1 MAILKRKSK
10 ETKNRDVNLIIETHK
25 VTNKID
31 DSFVGLKIRN
41 DKVDFYYPESY
52 DLDETSLETARDDIL
67 AILFTISI
75 AKTHSKSDFK
85 IESSLSNNEALPMLS
100 FLWIINDYFKNG
112 FYVNREKILKK
123 NQRGR
128 VDWKRTLNGQPLISK
143 ANIIYKDLVV
153 EIKNDLDNL
162 LVEIH
167 KFCVKK
173 SLDILGWLFKVNST
187 SFIRTIPFDKA
198 IKNIYLDALK
208 KELNQTYDDIKK
220 LRLNHMLSIVDG
232 LSDDR
237 NANELVYGVDSYN
250 YIFERMVNSI
260 FGNRDANKF
269 NPSADWYLKALEYK
283 KFPSSDLRPDTIL
296 VRGDTAY
303 VLDAKFYRYGYTA
316 DKGDLPETASIQK
329 QITYGDFIKNNL
341 EDKVKKIRNA
351 FILPYNKKNNKLGL
365 SNIIEYIGYSKTDYR
380 KGLEDHE
387 IIHAFL
393 IDLKYVITTFNRLD
407 HGDDVDILISEIE
420 KIQKTRIKEEKDK
433 AYLNNIVKIKEGQ
446 SFQGSVLSS
455 FYATRDNLKLRDA
468 LKNNQILYA
477 DGCFV
482 INDAKYVV
490 LDGYKKHLTEY
501 AIRHMDEC
509 CLAFDN
515 GEDNSNET
523 YQYDFCRSCESRK
536 NVKSQSIKVSDE
548 HNQRIYLRAQD
559 ADIDRVVED
568 NRDALA
574 LCSRLNGS
582 FAYDL
587 KILMD
592 ENNKTV
598 NGLKT
603 DSHIDNHKINKL
615 LNGETMPTL
624 RDCVAICAA
633 FALHPIVSHHLLLS
647 SGYDLSNSSSE
658 QWQFYDFLIT
668 YCSGDFLNDWNIKI
682 AATHHFEWQLP

>member
-1 MAILKRKSK
+1 MAILKAKSK
-10 ETKNRDVNLIIETHK
+10 TKNDDLELVIETHK

-41 DKVDFYYPESY
+41 GKVDFYYPESY
-52 DLDETSLETARDDIL
+52 DLDETSLETAKDDLL

-75 AKTHSKSDFK
+75 AKTHSNSNLK
-85 IESSLSNNEALPMLS
+85 IESSFSNNQALPMLS

-112 FYVNREKILKK
+112 FYINREKIIKK

-143 ANIIYKDLVV
+143 GNVIYKDLVV
-153 EIKNDLDNL
+153 EVKNDLDNL
-162 LVEIH
+162 IVEIH

-173 SLDILGWLFKVNST
+173 SLDVLGWLFRVNGT
-187 SFIRTIPFDKA
+187 SFIRALPFDKGL
-198 IKNIYLDALK
+198 KNIYIHALK
-208 KELNQTYDDIKK
+208 RELNQTFDDLKK
-220 LRLNHMLSIVDG
+220 LRLSHMLSIVEG
-232 LSDDR
+232 LSDKQD
-237 NANELVYGVDSYN
+237 AHELVYGVDSYN
-250 YIFERMVNSI
+250 YVFERMINSI

-269 NPSADWYLKALEYK
+269 NPSADWYLKHLEYE

-341 EDKVKKIRNA
+341 GDEIKKIRNA
-351 FILPYNKKNNKLGL
+351 FILPYNKNNNKLRL
-365 SNIIEYIGYSKTDYR
+365 NNIIEYIGYSKTDYR

-393 IDLKYVITTFNRLD
+393 IDLKYAVTTWNKLD
-407 HGDDVDILISEIE
+407 HGDDVDTLIKEIE
-420 KIQKTRIKEEKDK
+420 EIQKTRIKEEKDK
-433 AYLNNIVKIKEGQ
+433 AYLNSIVKIKEGQ

-455 FYATRDNLKLRDA
+455 FYATRDNLKLKEA
-468 LKNNQILYA
+468 LIRNQILYA

-490 LDGYKKHLTEY
+490 INGNKKHLTEY

-515 GEDNSNET
+515 DEDSSSDT
-523 YQYDFCRSCESRK
+523 YQFDFCRSCESRK

-548 HNQRIYLRAQD
+548 HNQSIYSRAQD
-559 ADIDRVVED
+559 ADIDRVIED
-568 NRDALA
+568 NRSALD

-582 FAYDL
+582 FGYNL
-587 KILMD
+587 KVLLE
-592 ENNKTV
+592 ENEKSV

-603 DSHIDNHKINKL
+603 DSHIDNHKINKML
-615 LNGETMPTL
+615 DGEVMPTI
-624 RDCVAICAA
+624 RDCVAICVA
-633 FALHPIVSHHLLLS
+633 FDLHPIVSHHLLLS
-647 SGYDLSNSSSE
+647 AGYDLSNSSSE

-668 YCSGDFLNDWNIKI
+668 YCSGEFLNDWNIKI
-682 AATHHFEWQLP
+682 AATRHFEWQIP